1 MKHTFLVIVGIL
13 LIAVMSV
20 QGYYTYVLSEKVDK
34 LSSLKVN
41 LLGFRQKTL
50 TDNPIITEQQAPEAA
65 VTDSEPVTDEAD
77 YLWDP
82 FTELQQIQEKMNRAW
97 GDAYSRLTLSP
108 KFNEL
113 FAETQFSPNVDFTE
127 TQQHYHIKVDMPG
140 AQQSSIQVSVKKQ
153 QLHISAQTEKQSS
166 VDNQEGQTIRNER
179 LFGLFERTLILPSP
193 VDEQAMETGYQNGV
207 LTLVLPKKATTPD

>member
-41 LLGFRQKTL
+41 LLGFRQKAL
-50 TDNPIITEQQAPEAA
+50 TDNPITTEQQTPEAV
-65 VTDSEPVTDEAD
+65 VTDSEPVTEEEH

-97 GDAYSRLTLSP
+97 GDSYSRLTLSP

-127 TQQHYHIKVDMPG
+127 TQQHYQIKVDIPG
-140 AQQSSIQVSVKKQ
+140 AQQSTIQVSVKEQ

-179 LFGLFERTLILPSP
+179 LFGLFERTLMLPGP
-193 VDEQAMETGYQNGV
+193 VDEQAMETGYKNGV
-207 LTLVLPKKATTPD
+207 LTIVLPKKATTPD

>member
-41 LLGFRQKTL
+41 LLGFRQKAL
-50 TDNPIITEQQAPEAA
+50 TDNPITTEQRAPEATI
-65 VTDSEPVTDEAD
+65 VDSEPIVGEEH

-97 GDAYSRLTLSP
+97 GDSYSRLTLSP

-113 FAETQFSPNVDFTE
+113 FAESQFSPNVDFTE
-127 TQQHYHIKVDMPG
+127 TKQHYQIKVDMPG
-140 AQQSSIQVSVKKQ
+140 AQQSSIQVAVKEQ
-153 QLHISAQTEKQSS
+153 QLHISAQTEKQSI
-166 VDNQEGQTIRNER
+166 VDNQQEQTIRNER
-179 LFGLFERTLILPSP
+179 LFGLFERTLMLPGP
-193 VDEQAMETGYQNGV
+193 VDEQAMETRYEDGV
-207 LTLVLPKKATTPD
+207 LTIVLPKKATTPD